1 MKSTV
6 SLMLGLLFCVFFLQ
20 STMAQSIAITGKV
33 VDANNKLSLPGVSV
47 KLKGGTTV
55 TVTDGNG
62 AFKINVP
69 APNAVLVFSYVGYQ
83 DQEIITGAN
92 TVLNVNLV
100 TSNNELNDVVVVG
113 YGTVKKSDLTGSV
126 SQVKSKELNS
136 FPATNPLQALSGRA
150 AGVQVLQNGGSPGG
164 SVSVRIR
171 GTNSVQGS
179 NEPLYVI
186 DGFPISGTNPS
197 TINNADI
204 ESMEVLKDASATAI
218 YGSRGA
224 NGVVIITTKKGKA
237 GKTAVNLESSYSTQS
252 LRKKLELMNAQEF
265 ASFYNEQAAN
275 DKLPPYFTQQQIDNY
290 AGNSYDWQD
299 LVFTKAPIKTLSLN
313 ISGGNDKTQFS
324 ISGSFFGQDGIIKG
338 SNYDRYSLRTNINH
352 EISKLFSV
360 NVSSVLTR
368 ITSAT
373 KNSTG
378 GARGRTMISAAI
390 SAPPTLT
397 PFNDNG
403 TYRDLATAPGHAFV
417 SSVLTSPIYYLNEE
431 TNETRSNRILTNA
444 AINFK
449 PIPELTI
456 KILGGIDNADDRGDS
471 YRTRNFLNSAGVA
484 NVGTSQNLS
493 LLSENTISYNKTI
506 NELHSI
512 NALAGFTYQSF
523 NRTTLN
529 GSGTGFISDQSG
541 TYDLGAATTPST
553 STSGYVRSAL
563 LSYLARVNYSFDNR
577 YLLTAS
583 MRADG
588 SSRYS
593 VGQKWGYFP
602 SAAFAWRISN
612 ESFFKSVTF
621 ISDLKLRLG
630 WGNTGSQAIEPY
642 TTLNQLQSGRTVF
655 NDALFTAY
663 APGAQ
668 LPGNLKWETTVQ
680 KDVGL
685 DVGILNNRLSF
696 TMDFYIKNTR
706 DLLNTVKLPSSL
718 GFTSTIQNVGE
729 IQNKGFELVIN
740 GSIFNGAFKWDV
752 NANIGIN
759 RNKVL
764 KLYGGVDILG
774 GEVAVGVINDNANI
788 LREGRPLGQ
797 FFGYLED
804 GYDATGK
811 IKYKDTNADGVI
823 SSNDKTYIGD
833 PNPDFIYGF
842 NSTMNYKNFELTLF
856 LQGTQGNDLFNVSG
870 IGNTLDYSAGL
881 NMIKDVY
888 DNHWMPSNTNAKYP
902 VPSRN
907 TSVNISDRM
916 VENGSYLRLRNIQ
929 LAYNI
934 PVNKT
939 KLTWIKSL
947 QVYGSGQ
954 NLLTFTKYSWWDP
967 EINSNGGANST
978 SQGFDNYGYPTYK
991 AFTFGFRAG
1000 F

>member
-1 MKSTV
+1 M
-6 SLMLGLLFCVFFLQ
+6 GILFCVFISQNIF
-20 STMAQSIAITGKV
+20 AQSMAITGKI
-33 VDANNKLSLPGVSV
+33 VDANDKIGLPGVSV
-47 KLKGGTTV
+47 KLKGTATGTITN
-55 TVTDGNG
+55 GSG
-62 AFKINVP
+62 AFKITVP
-69 APNAVLVFSYVGYQ
+69 SANSTLVFSYVGYQ
-83 DQEIITGAN
+83 DQEVIIGTN
-92 TVLNVNLV
+92 TTLSINLV
-100 TSNNELNDVVVVG
+100 ASDNKLNDVVVVG
-113 YGTVKKSDLTGSV
+113 YGTVRKSDLTGSV

-186 DGFPISGTNPS
+186 DGFPIAGTNPS
-197 TINNADI
+197 IINNFDI

-237 GKTAVNLESSYSTQS
+237 GRTAVNLESSYSTQS
-252 LRKKLELMNAQEF
+252 LRKKIDLMNAQEF
-265 ASFYNEQAAN
+265 ATFYNEQAAN
-275 DKLPPYFTQQQIDNY
+275 DKLPLYFTQQQISNY
-290 AGNSYDWQD
+290 ASNSYDWQD
-299 LVFTKAPIKTLSLN
+299 LVFTKAPIKALSLN
-313 ISGGNDKTQFS
+313 ITGGSEKTQFA

-352 EISKLFSV
+352 EISKKFSV

-368 ITSAT
+368 INSAT

-378 GARGRTMISAAI
+378 GARGRTMISAAL

-431 TNETRSNRILTNA
+431 TNETRSNRILANA
-444 AINFK
+444 AINYK

-456 KILGGIDNADDRGDS
+456 KISGGVDNADDRGDS

-484 NVGTSQNLS
+484 NVGTTQNLS
-493 LLSENTISYNKTI
+493 LLSENTINYSKTFNKI
-506 NELHSI
+506 HSLT
-512 NALAGFTYQSF
+512 ALGGFTYQSF

-541 TYDLGAATTPST
+541 TYDLAAATTPST
-553 STSGYVRSAL
+553 STSGYTRSAL
-563 LSYLARVNYSFDNR
+563 LSYLGRVNYGYNNK

-588 SSRYS
+588 SSRYTT
-593 VGQKWGYFP
+593 GQKWGYFP

-612 ESFFKSVTF
+612 EDFFKKIIF

-630 WGNTGSQAIEPY
+630 WGHTGSQAIEPY

-655 NDALFTAY
+655 NDALFIAY

-680 KDVGL
+680 KDLGL
-685 DVGILNNRLSF
+685 DIGLLSNRLSL
-696 TMDFYIKNTR
+696 TADFYIKNTR

-729 IQNKGFELVIN
+729 ISNKGFELGIN
-740 GSIFNGAFKWDV
+740 GNVLTGKFKWDI

-759 RNKVL
+759 RNKVV

-811 IKYKDTNADGVI
+811 IKYRDINNDGLISAD
-823 SSNDKTYIGD
+823 DKTYIGD
-833 PNPDFIYGF
+833 PNPNFTYGF
-842 NSTMNYKNFELTLF
+842 NSTMNYKNFELTVF

-870 IGNTLDYSAGL
+870 IGNTLDYGAGL
-881 NMIKDVY
+881 NMTKDVY
-888 DNHWMPSNTNAKYP
+888 LNHWTPTNTNAKYP
-902 VPSRN
+902 IPSRN
-907 TSVNISDRM
+907 TSVNISNRM

-929 LAYNI
+929 LAYSV
-934 PVNKT
+934 PVD
-939 KLTWIKSL
+939 KLKINWIKNL
-947 QVYGSGQ
+947 QIYGSGQ

-967 EINSNGGANST
+967 EVNSNGGSNST

-991 AFTFGFRAG
+991 SITFGLRAG

>member
-1 MKSTV
+1 
-6 SLMLGLLFCVFFLQ
+6 
-20 STMAQSIAITGKV
+20 
-33 VDANNKLSLPGVSV
+33 
-47 KLKGGTTV
+47 
-55 TVTDGNG
+55 
-62 AFKINVP
+62 
-69 APNAVLVFSYVGYQ
+69 
-83 DQEIITGAN
+83 
-92 TVLNVNLV
+92 
-100 TSNNELNDVVVVG
+100 
-113 YGTVKKSDLTGSV
+113 
-126 SQVKSKELNS
+126 
-136 FPATNPLQALSGRA
+136 
-150 AGVQVLQNGGSPGG
+150 
-164 SVSVRIR
+164 
-171 GTNSVQGS
+171 
-179 NEPLYVI
+179 
-186 DGFPISGTNPS
+186 
-197 TINNADI
+197 
-204 ESMEVLKDASATAI
+204 
-218 YGSRGA
+218 
-224 NGVVIITTKKGKA
+224 
-237 GKTAVNLESSYSTQS
+237 
-252 LRKKLELMNAQEF
+252 
-265 ASFYNEQAAN
+265 
-275 DKLPPYFTQQQIDNY
+275 
-290 AGNSYDWQD
+290 
-299 LVFTKAPIKTLSLN
+299 
-313 ISGGNDKTQFS
+313 
-324 ISGSFFGQDGIIKG
+324 
-338 SNYDRYSLRTNINH
+338 
-352 EISKLFSV
+352 
-360 NVSSVLTR
+360 
-368 ITSAT
+368 
-373 KNSTG
+373 
-378 GARGRTMISAAI
+378 
-390 SAPPTLT
+390 
-397 PFNDNG
+397 
-403 TYRDLATAPGHAFV
+403 
-417 SSVLTSPIYYLNEE
+417 
-431 TNETRSNRILTNA
+431 
-444 AINFK
+444 
-449 PIPELTI
+449 
-456 KILGGIDNADDRGDS
+456 
-471 YRTRNFLNSAGVA
+471 
-484 NVGTSQNLS
+484 
-493 LLSENTISYNKTI
+493 
-506 NELHSI
+506 
-512 NALAGFTYQSF
+512 
-523 NRTTLN
+523 
-529 GSGTGFISDQSG
+529 
-541 TYDLGAATTPST
+541 ATTPST

-593 VGQKWGYFP
+593 VGQKWGFFP

-729 IQNKGFELVIN
+729 IQNKGFELGIN

-934 PVNKT
+934 PVNQT

-991 AFTFGFRAG
+991 ALTFGFRAG